1 MQPIKEKKGVAVEKA
16 SVCDT
21 PCLRLSPRT
30 HIYKIMHRFLRY
42 VSAAFVPEIKRPAK
56 DSSNILDNDSVS
68 PSSRDLQT
76 ACAREG
82 LTLHTPVSINKLGGL
97 KAAKGSRGGVTRRKS
112 GEEET

>member
-1 MQPIKEKKGVAVEKA
+1 MKCSLLKKKKGGVEKA

-21 PCLRLSPRT
+21 PCLELSART
-30 HIYKIMHRFLRY
+30 HIYKIMHRFLQY

-68 PSSRDLQT
+68 PSGRDLQT

-82 LTLHTPVSINKLGGL
+82 
-97 KAAKGSRGGVTRRKS
+97 
-112 GEEET
+112 